1 MLPPPNFPDLIHV
14 ANGCYVSSFVY
25 LARFRAAYPAERA
38 ETVAIVL
45 PNADGSFKPHT
56 VAIVSWHGKWWARD
70 EFYGL
75 ADLRSPSSRPWD
87 LATVTSRVDAVC
99 RDRYA
104 RQSAAGHR
112 RQPDRAPAEA
122 AEAIRWRVEHILT
135 ARQLLPVPSEIV
147 WLRSGDQ
154 TLPLL
159 FFRTSEGGGF
169 AVYDP
174 SIGTAQ
180 AVGEVRDVGRMVA
193 AVAERMGYPAPST
206 VTETAAIPAALR
218 GQSGPAVA
226 DARPRSQMEGPA
238 ALATRGS

>member
-1 MLPPPNFPDLIHV
+1 MVPPPNFPDMIHV

-25 LARFRAAYPAERA
+25 LSRFHAAYPAERA
-38 ETVAIVL
+38 ETAAIVL

-75 ADLRSPSSRPWD
+75 ADLRSSSSRPWD
-87 LATVTSRVDAVC
+87 VASVTRRVDAIN
-99 RDRYA
+99 RERYA
-104 RQSAAGHR
+104 QQTAAGHR
-112 RQPDRAPAEA
+112 RQPDRAPAEKT
-122 AEAIRWRVEHILT
+122 EAIRWRIEHIQR

-154 TLPLL
+154 TLPML
-159 FFRTSEGGGF
+159 FFRTSEGGRF

-180 AVGEVRDVGRMVA
+180 ALGDVSDVGRLVA
-193 AVAERMGYPAPST
+193 AVAERMGYPAPSP
-206 VTETAAIPAALR
+206 VSETAAIAAAVR
-218 GQSGPAVA
+218 GQSGQAFA
-226 DARPRSQMEGPA
+226 DARPRSQVESPA